1 MSVLARTGRVT
12 TFVVLMGALIWLFM
26 NGLYRIGFFRSGHQT
41 QASRISSNP
50 DLDDL
55 GVPTYP
61 SARLAPGESRVSAP
75 MPGGTAYQFR
85 YRAAASPDDVLKFYE
100 RHLKNTSKPSTGSP
114 FVAGRSRFGDV
125 VTVVPDP
132 REIRIRRNGRE
143 TTITYTEI
151 LITVRRTAEDL
162 R

>member
-1 MSVLARTGRVT
+1 MSVLARIARGAIYA
-12 TFVVLMGALIWLFM
+12 VLIGAAVWIIL
-26 NGLYRIGFFRSGHQT
+26 NGLYRTGLFT
-41 QASRISSNP
+41 SRPQPRVSLSSSTP

-61 SARLAPGESRVSAP
+61 SARLAPGESRVTAP

-85 YRAAASPDDVLKFYE
+85 YRVAASPEDVVKFYE
-100 RHLKNTSKPSTGSP
+100 RHLRNTSKPSTGSP

-132 REIRIRRNGRE
+132 REIRIRRNGHER
-143 TTITYTEI
+143 TVTYTEI
-151 LITVRRTAEDL
+151 LITVRRPAEDL